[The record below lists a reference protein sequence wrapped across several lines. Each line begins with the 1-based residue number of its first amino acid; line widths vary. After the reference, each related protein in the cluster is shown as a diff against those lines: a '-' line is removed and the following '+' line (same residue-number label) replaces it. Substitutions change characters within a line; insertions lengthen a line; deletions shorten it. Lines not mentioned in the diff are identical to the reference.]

1 MQKCEECFME
11 NTTPYQTVQDTHL
24 FQKNSFIHILINNP
38 KISIKHPKSVH
49 IKVNTMYNYS
59 KFKL

>member
-1 MQKCEECFME
+1 ME